1 MRLTPEE
8 RTHIDEQMRLLFPKY
23 KKVEE
28 SDSQVRYQYEKTT
41 ISVFKGIPA
50 RGEPDAVLFLFRET
64 NDPFSVAHIDF
75 VVNKKKEL
83 STDWDYLLRFLA
95 EHREEMLD
103 YSFCNKCVEK
113 YEKHLRR
120 KWFFER
126 FRKPKWMRG

>member
-1 MRLTPEE
+1 M
-8 RTHIDEQMRLLFPKY
+8 
-23 KKVEE
+23 
-28 SDSQVRYQYEKTT
+28 
-41 ISVFKGIPA
+41 
-50 RGEPDAVLFLFRET
+50 FLFHET
-64 NDPFSVAHIDF
+64 SDYFSVAHIDF

-95 EHREEMLD
+95 EHREEMPD